1 MKLKRKKKPSMV
13 QKISN
18 MKFRSAPADVI
29 GVPEDIGAKKSRSA
43 SGKKAKRK
51 GSRFE
56 LQVRDTMSEWW
67 SAKFYR
73 TPGSGGSVLATDFNM
88 AGDLCTP
95 DESFPFHVECK
106 NQEAFGKFYTFLS
119 SEKAAVWKWWEQA
132 ETTAKKDQVPLLIF
146 TKNRMPVFVMMN
158 NNFFE
163 SINKAAPKKLK
174 KSLQN
179 TLSDSFYLKV
189 EDKIVMFLDTLVKYP
204 KDLILGVCSES

>member
-1 MKLKRKKKPSMV
+1 MKLKSKSKPSMV

-18 MKFRSAPADVI
+18 MKFKSAPEDIV

-43 SGKKAKRK
+43 SGKMAKRK

-56 LQVRDTMSEWW
+56 LQVRDAMSEWW

-95 DESFPFHVECK
+95 DESFPFHIECK

-119 SEKAAVWKWWEQA
+119 SEKATVWKWWEQA
-132 ETTAKKDQVPLLIF
+132 ETTAKKDQVPILIF
-146 TKNRMPVFVMMN
+146 TKNRMPVFVMMK

-163 SINKAAPKKLK
+163 KINNAASKKLK
-174 KSLQN
+174 KKLNN
-179 TLSDSFYLKV
+179 TLADSFYLKV
-189 EDKIVMFLDTLVKYP
+189 NDKVVIFLDTLVKYP
-204 KDLILGVCSES
+204 KDLILGVCSDN

>member
-1 MKLKRKKKPSMV
+1 MV

-119 SEKAAVWKWWEQA
+119 SEKAAV
-132 ETTAKKDQVPLLIF
+132 

-163 SINKAAPKKLK
+163 GINKAAPKKFK